1 MDNRASSLFAPV
13 RGCKASSG
21 LREFGFGHRI
31 SLLLVALV
39 LIVGVSHSALAQ
51 ATATLNGVVRD
62 SSGAVVPQATVTLH
76 NTDTSTERESL
87 TNDSG
92 LYVFVS
98 VPPGEYALKVSKD
111 GFTTATQGLHVLVDQ
126 ASTQDV
132 TLRVG
137 STQESVTV
145 EASAVNLETANATL
159 GTVIESKQVLDLP
172 LNGRNFTQ
180 LLALTPGVA
189 PVSVAQNSGG
199 AQAAPLGS
207 FVFPAVSGQS
217 NRSNYFLLDGID
229 NTDQVFTT
237 YAVAPI
243 LDDVQEFKVQSHS
256 DEAQFGGVLGG
267 IVNVVSKSGTN
278 NFHGT
283 AWEFLRNTAM
293 DAKNP
298 LKGAAA
304 GVSKLVQNQFGA
316 NFGGPVILPHY
327 NGRNKTFFFGS
338 YEGFRRAAPS
348 NNCNLLTPSGICGA
362 FYNVP
367 TAAELSGDFSALCQS
382 GFDGAGVCLDRD
394 PSSNVIHQLY
404 NPFTTQPDPA
414 NPGSFMRNPFP
425 NNDIS
430 SVLNPG
436 AVSLATAVFPAPQP
450 VVNTFNGYDLRSS
463 LTTQNEY
470 SFRVDENFNPSNSL
484 FFRYT
489 SSDQTRIGS
498 GGIVG
503 ETATGETFGKQYVLS
518 YYHQFNPSTIV
529 DAQFGHVDL
538 TNNVGNSYDKLDP
551 TAVVNTAGLVPS
563 YACGFAGT
571 GSACSIPGLSIPA
584 YANSGA
590 TNHGGTKLTD
600 IYQWRANFTKVLS
613 KHSFTTGF
621 DFERNSFFVHGGGPS
636 ETFSPAQ
643 TADPEG
649 NGITGDAMAAF
660 LIGTVANASRR
671 DTVAPV
677 TGQRSYGFYFMDKWK
692 LTDKLILNVGLR
704 YDLMLW
710 PGYGSGPSDPTSQV
724 GNIDFNNGTYVVQT
738 NSPDCATAGQAP
750 CVPGGLPQPNVVV
763 SKNNRLYSN
772 TYDNIQPR
780 IGLAYSLND
789 KTVVRASFG
798 MFNDIWA
805 GVMQTVQG
813 IGGDWPSV
821 AQILTP
827 ALNTSNQVATA
838 NWQDPLAGL
847 GSAGLPAPT
856 PFGQVEWYRD
866 PKAKD
871 PYSEQ
876 WNFGIQRQLGSNT
889 VMTANYV
896 GSQSHRLTVGGL
908 YNVALTPGPG
918 TPAQVTAREPYP
930 YIAPTFYDR
939 SIGNSSYNGLQLSA
953 NHHSSN
959 GLTYLVAYTWSK
971 SIDVSCSGFF
981 GIESCSI
988 QDPYNIKGDRSV
1000 SGFDLTHVLTASA
1013 VAPLPFGKGKRF
1025 ANSGGLVNYIVGNW
1039 QLNGILTLTSGLPY
1053 NVHRS
1058 SDVPN
1063 TGIGDVRAN
1072 QIGDPNLSN
1081 PSTKEWFNTAAFAS
1095 PANFTFGDSGRN
1107 SLRADWFKNLDMSLF
1122 RDFPLGERRSLQF
1135 RAEAFNITNT
1145 PTWGIPVNDL
1155 NLSSTFGQI
1164 KSTRSTERQLQMS
1177 LKLYF

>member
-1 MDNRASSLFAPV
+1 MDNCASNVLALV
-13 RGCKASSG
+13 RECKDPSG
-21 LREFGFGHRI
+21 LREYGSGRHT
-31 SLLLVALV
+31 SLLLVAL
-39 LIVGVSHSALAQ
+39 ALMFVIPNCAWGQ
-51 ATATLNGVVRD
+51 ATATMNGVVRD
-62 SSGAVVPQATVTLH
+62 SGGAVITSATVTLQ
-76 NTDTSTERESL
+76 NIETGTQRETQ
-87 TNDSG
+87 TNESG

-98 VPPGEYALKVSKD
+98 VQPGEYSLKITKA
-111 GFTTATQGLHVLVDQ
+111 GFTTATQAGLHVVVNQ
-126 ASTQDV
+126 ASTQDF
-132 TLRVG
+132 TLTVG
-137 STQESVTV
+137 SLQETVTV
-145 EASAVNLETANATL
+145 EASALNLDTANATL
-159 GTVIESKQVLDLP
+159 GTVIEPKAVNDLP

-229 NTDQVFTT
+229 DTDQVFTT

-243 LDDVQEFKVQSHS
+243 LDDIQEFKVQSHS

-283 AWEFLRNTAM
+283 VWEFFRNTVL

-298 LKGAAA
+298 IKGI
-304 GVSKLVQNQFGA
+304 SKLEQNQFGA
-316 NFGGPVILPHY
+316 NFGGPVILPFY

-338 YEGFRRAAPS
+338 YEGFRRAQPS
-348 NNCNLLTPSGICGA
+348 AGA

-367 TAAELSGDFSALCQS
+367 TPAELSGDFSALLQ
-382 GFDGAGVCLDRD
+382 GPNPV
-394 PSSNVIHQLY
+394 QLY
-404 NPFTTQPDPA
+404 NPFTTRPDPA
-414 NPGSFMRNPFP
+414 NPGSFIRDPFP

-436 AVSLATAVFPAPQP
+436 AVSLAQAVFPAPQP
-450 VVNTFNGYDLRSS
+450 VVGAVNGVGGFNGYDLRSN
-463 LTTQNEY
+463 LTPQNEY
-470 SFRVDENFNPSNSL
+470 SFRVDENFNPSNSV

-489 SSDQTRIGS
+489 SSDQSRIGT

-518 YYHQFNPSTIV
+518 YYHQFNPSTIL

-538 TNNVGNSYDKLDP
+538 TNNVGNSYSHLDP
-551 TAVVNTAGLVPS
+551 TTVVNAAGLAPS
-563 YACGFAGT
+563 FACGFTGT
-571 GSACSIPGLSIPA
+571 TGCSIPGLQIPA
-584 YANSGA
+584 YVTSGA
-590 TNHGGTKLTD
+590 TNKGGTKLTD
-600 IYQWRANFTKVLS
+600 IYEWRANFTKVLR

-621 DFERNSFFVHGGGPS
+621 DFERNSFFVHGGGPADVFGA
-636 ETFSPAQ
+636 EQ
-643 TADPEG
+643 TANPEVPAG
-649 NGITGDAMAAF
+649 TGDAMAAF
-660 LIGTVANASRR
+660 LIGTAASASRR

-677 TGQRSYGFYFMDKWK
+677 TGHRAYGFYFMDKWK
-692 LTDKLILNVGLR
+692 VTDRLIVNVGLR

-724 GNIDFNNGTYVVQT
+724 GNIDFNNGTYVIQT
-738 NSPDCATAGQAP
+738 KSPDCASAGQAP
-750 CVPGGLPQPNVVV
+750 CVPGGLPQPHVVV
-763 SKNNRLYSN
+763 SRNNRLYSN

-780 IGLAYSLND
+780 IGIAYSLND

-827 ALNTSNQVATA
+827 ALNTSNQAATA

-856 PFGQVEWYRD
+856 PFSQVEWYRD
-866 PKAKD
+866 PKAKN

-876 WNFGIQRQLGSNT
+876 WNFGVQRQLGSNT

-918 TPAQVTAREPYP
+918 TPAQVTARQPYP
-930 YIAPTFYDR
+930 YISPTFYDR
-939 SIGNSSYNGLQLSA
+939 SIGNSSYNGFQFSA
-953 NHHSSN
+953 NHRAAS
-959 GLTYLVAYTWSK
+959 GLTYLVSYTWSK
-971 SIDVSCSGFF
+971 SIDVGCSGFF

-988 QDPYNIKGDRSV
+988 QNPYNIKGDRSV

-1013 VAPLPFGKGKRF
+1013 TAPLPFGKGKRF
-1025 ANSGGLVNYIVGNW
+1025 ANTSGLVNYLVGNW
-1039 QLNGILTLTSGLPY
+1039 QINGILTLTSGVPY
-1053 NVHRS
+1053 YVYIS
-1058 SDVPN
+1058 SDIPN
-1063 TGIGDVRAN
+1063 IGNFAPAIAGNGNVRAN
-1072 QIGDPNLSN
+1072 LVGDPNLSS
-1081 PSTKEWFNTAAFAS
+1081 PSTHEWFNTAAFAP
-1095 PANFTFGDSGRN
+1095 PAPFTFGNSGRN
-1107 SLRADWFKNLDMSLF
+1107 SLRADWFKNLDVSLF
-1122 RDFPLGERRSLQF
+1122 KDFPLGERRSLQF
-1135 RAEAFNITNT
+1135 RAEAFNVTNT
-1145 PTWGIPVNDL
+1145 PTWGIPINDL
-1155 NLSSTFGQI
+1155 NNHAQFGSI
-1164 KSTRSTERQLQMS
+1164 LSTRSTERQLQLA

>member
-1 MDNRASSLFAPV
+1 MDNRASGRFSLV
-13 RGCKASSG
+13 RGCKDSSG
-21 LREFGFGHRI
+21 LHEFGFGHRI
-31 SLLLVALV
+31 SLLLAALV
-39 LIVGVSHSALAQ
+39 WMFLIPHSASAQ

-62 SSGAVVPQATVTLH
+62 SSAAVIPQATVTLH
-76 NTDTSTERESL
+76 NTDTGTERESL

-98 VPPGEYALKVSKD
+98 VPPGEYVLKVTKD
-111 GFTTATQGLHVLVDQ
+111 GFTTATQGLHVLVNQ
-126 ASTQDV
+126 ASTLDF

-137 STQESVTV
+137 SAQQSVTV
-145 EASAVNLETANATL
+145 EASAVNLETGNATL
-159 GTVIESKQVLDLP
+159 GSVIESKQVRDLP

-180 LLALTPGVA
+180 LLSLTPGVS

-243 LDDVQEFKVQSHS
+243 LEDIQEFKVQSHS

-283 AWEFLRNTAM
+283 AWEFFRNTVL

-298 LKGAAA
+298 LKGDA
-304 GVSKLVQNQFGA
+304 SKLEQNQFGA
-316 NFGGPVILPHY
+316 NFGGPVILPFY

-338 YEGFRRAAPS
+338 YEGFRRAQPS
-348 NNCNLLTPSGICGA
+348 TGA

-367 TAAELSGDFSALCQS
+367 TPAQLSGDFSALLQ
-382 GFDGAGVCLDRD
+382 G
-394 PSSNVIHQLY
+394 PNPIQLY
-404 NPFTTQPDPA
+404 NPFTTRSDPA
-414 NPGSFMRNPFP
+414 NPGSFIRDPFP

-436 AVSLATAVFPAPQP
+436 AVSLAQAVFPAPQP
-450 VVNTFNGYDLRSS
+450 VVNGFNGYDLRSN
-463 LTTQNEY
+463 LTPQNQY
-470 SFRVDENFNPSNSL
+470 SFRVDHNFNPSNSV

-489 SSDQTRIGS
+489 SSDQTRVGT

-518 YYHQFNPSTIV
+518 YYHQFNPSTIL

-538 TNNVGNSYDKLDP
+538 TNNVGNSYDNLDP
-551 TAVVNTAGLVPS
+551 STVVSDAGLAQGF
-563 YACGFAGT
+563 ACGFTGTAG
-571 GSACSIPGLSIPA
+571 CSIPGLSIPA
-584 YANSGA
+584 YANTGA
-590 TNHGGTKLTD
+590 TNNGGTKLTD
-600 IYQWRANFTKVLS
+600 IYQWRANLTKVLR

-621 DFERNSFFVHGGGPS
+621 DFERNSFFVHGGGPA
-636 ETFSPAQ
+636 EVFGAEQ
-643 TADPEG
+643 TANPQAPTG
-649 NGITGDAMAAF
+649 TGDAMAAF
-660 LIGTVANASRR
+660 LIGTTASASRR

-677 TGQRSYGFYFMDKWK
+677 TGQRSWGIYFMDKWK
-692 LTDKLILNVGLR
+692 VTDKLTVNIGLR

-724 GNIDFNNGTYVVQT
+724 GNIDFNNGTYVIQT
-738 NSPDCATAGQAP
+738 NSPDCASAGQAP

-780 IGLAYSLND
+780 IGVAYSLND

-798 MFNDIWA
+798 MFNDLWA

-813 IGGDWPSV
+813 IGGDWPSI

-827 ALNTSNQVATA
+827 ALNTSNEVATV

-866 PKAKD
+866 PKAKN

-876 WNFGIQRQLGSNT
+876 WNFGVERQLGQNT

-908 YNVALTPGPG
+908 YNVALTSG
-918 TPAQVTAREPYP
+918 TRDARRGYGSAAISV
-930 YIAPTFYDR
+930 YR
-939 SIGNSSYNGLQLSA
+939 S
-953 NHHSSN
+953 
-959 GLTYLVAYTWSK
+959 
-971 SIDVSCSGFF
+971 
-981 GIESCSI
+981 
-988 QDPYNIKGDRSV
+988 
-1000 SGFDLTHVLTASA
+1000 
-1013 VAPLPFGKGKRF
+1013 
-1025 ANSGGLVNYIVGNW
+1025 
-1039 QLNGILTLTSGLPY
+1039 
-1053 NVHRS
+1053 
-1058 SDVPN
+1058 
-1063 TGIGDVRAN
+1063 
-1072 QIGDPNLSN
+1072 
-1081 PSTKEWFNTAAFAS
+1081 
-1095 PANFTFGDSGRN
+1095 
-1107 SLRADWFKNLDMSLF
+1107 
-1122 RDFPLGERRSLQF
+1122 DFL
-1135 RAEAFNITNT
+1135 
-1145 PTWGIPVNDL
+1145 
-1155 NLSSTFGQI
+1155 
-1164 KSTRSTERQLQMS
+1164 
-1177 LKLYF
+1177 

>member
-1 MDNRASSLFAPV
+1 MDNRASGLFALV
-13 RGCKASSG
+13 RGCKNSSG
-21 LREFGFGHRI
+21 LREFGFGHL

-39 LIVGVSHSALAQ
+39 LIFVIPHSASGQ
-51 ATATLNGVVRD
+51 ATAALNGVVRD
-62 SSGAVVPQATVTLH
+62 SSGAAISKATVTLH
-76 NTDTSTERESL
+76 NAETGTEREGL

-98 VPPGEYALKVSKD
+98 VPPGEYVLKVAKD
-111 GFTTATQGLHVLVDQ
+111 GFTTATQGLHVLVNQ
-126 ASTQDV
+126 ASTQDF

-137 STQESVTV
+137 STQQSVTV
-145 EASAVNLETANATL
+145 EATAVNLETGNATL
-159 GTVIESKQVLDLP
+159 GSVIESKQVRDLP

-180 LLALTPGVA
+180 LLSLTPGVS

-243 LDDVQEFKVQSHS
+243 LDDIQEFKVQSHS

-278 NFHGT
+278 QFHGT
-283 AWEFLRNTAM
+283 AWEFLRNTVM

-298 LKGAAA
+298 LKGAAG

-316 NFGGPVILPHY
+316 NFGGPVILPFY

-338 YEGFRRAAPS
+338 YEGFRRAQPS
-348 NNCNLLTPSGICGA
+348 SNCNLLTPSGTCGA

-367 TAAELSGDFSALCQS
+367 TAAELNGDFSALLQLPKP
-382 GFDGAGVCLDRD
+382 V
-394 PSSNVIHQLY
+394 QLY
-404 NPFTTQPDPA
+404 NPFTTRPDPA
-414 NPGSFMRNPFP
+414 NPGSFIRDPFP

-436 AVSLATAVFPAPQP
+436 AVSLAKAVFPAPLP
-450 VVNTFNGYDLRSS
+450 VVNGFNGYDLRSS
-463 LTTQNEY
+463 LTPQNEY
-470 SFRVDENFNPSNSL
+470 SFRIDENFNPSNSL

-518 YYHQFNPSTIV
+518 YYHQFNPSTIL

-538 TNNVGNSYDKLDP
+538 TNNVGNSYDHLDP
-551 TAVVNTAGLVPS
+551 TAVVTDAGLSPDFT
-563 YACGFAGT
+563 CGFAGT
-571 GSACSIPGLSIPA
+571 GSSCSIPGLNIPA

-600 IYQWRANFTKVLS
+600 IYQWRANFTKVLR

-621 DFERNSFFVHGGGPS
+621 DFERNSFFVHGGGPA
-636 ETFSPAQ
+636 ETFGAEQ
-643 TADPEG
+643 TANPEAPTG
-649 NGITGDAMAAF
+649 TGDAMAAF
-660 LIGTVANASRR
+660 LIGTTASASRR

-677 TGQRSYGFYFMDKWK
+677 TGQRSWGFYFMDKWK
-692 LTDKLILNVGLR
+692 VTDRLTVNVGLR

-724 GNIDFNNGTYVVQT
+724 GNIDFNNGTYVIQT
-738 NSPDCATAGQAP
+738 NSPDCAIAGKAP

-763 SKNNRLYSN
+763 SRNNRLYAN

-780 IGLAYSLND
+780 IGIAYSLND

-798 MFNDIWA
+798 MFNDLWA

-813 IGGDWPSV
+813 IGGDWPSI

-827 ALNTSNQVATA
+827 ALNTSNEVATV

-866 PKAKD
+866 PKAKN

-876 WNFGIQRQLGSNT
+876 WNFGVERQLGSNT

-896 GSQSHRLTVGGL
+896 GSQSHRLTVGGK

-918 TPAQVTAREPYP
+918 TPAEVTARQPYP
-930 YIAPTFYDR
+930 YIVPTFYDR
-939 SIGNSSYNGLQLSA
+939 SIGNSSYNAFQFSA
-953 NHHSSN
+953 NHRGPN
-959 GLTYLVAYTWSK
+959 GLIYQVAYTWSK
-971 SIDVSCSGFF
+971 SIDAGCSGFF
-981 GIESCSI
+981 GIESCSV

-1000 SGFDLTHVLTASA
+1000 SGFNLPHVLSASA
-1013 VAPLPFGKGKRF
+1013 VAPLPFGKGRRF
-1025 ANSGGLVNYIVGNW
+1025 ANSGGLVNYIIGNW
-1039 QLNGILTLTSGLPY
+1039 QLNGILTLTSGVPY
-1053 NVHRS
+1053 NVHMS
-1058 SDVPN
+1058 SDIAN
-1063 TGIGDVRAN
+1063 TETGDVRAN
-1072 QIGDPNLSN
+1072 QVGDPHLSN
-1081 PSTKEWFNTAAFAS
+1081 PSTKEWFNTAAFV
-1095 PANFTFGDSGRN
+1095 PPDPFTFGTSGRN
-1107 SLRADWFKNLDMSLF
+1107 SLRADWFKNLDVSLF

-1135 RAEAFNITNT
+1135 RAEAFNVTNT

-1155 NLSSTFGQI
+1155 NNPTLGSI
-1164 KSTRSTERQLQMS
+1164 ASTRSTERQLQLS

>member
-1 MDNRASSLFAPV
+1 MNKRASSLVALV
-13 RGCKASSG
+13 RGCKHSSHLPELG
-21 LREFGFGHRI
+21 LRHRI
-31 SLLLVALV
+31 LLLLVALV
-39 LIVGVSHSALAQ
+39 LIGVNPHSASAQ

-62 SSGAVVPQATVTLH
+62 SSGAVLPQATVTLE
-76 NTDTSTERESL
+76 NTDTGTLRESL

-98 VPPGEYALKVSKD
+98 VPPGEYVLKVRKD
-111 GFTTATQGLHVLVDQ
+111 GFSTATQAGLHVLVDQ
-126 ASTQDV
+126 ASTQDF

-137 STQESVTV
+137 STQQSVTV

-159 GTVIESKQVLDLP
+159 GTVIQSKQVRDLP

-180 LLALTPGVA
+180 LLALTPGVS

-229 NTDQVFTT
+229 DTDQVFTT

-243 LDDVQEFKVQSHS
+243 LDDIQEFKVQSHS

-267 IVNVVSKSGTN
+267 IINVVSKSGTN
-278 NFHGT
+278 SFHGT
-283 AWEFLRNTAM
+283 AWEFFRNTVL

-298 LKGAAA
+298 LKGI
-304 GVSKLVQNQFGA
+304 SKLEQNQFGA
-316 NFGGPVILPHY
+316 NFGGPVILPFY

-338 YEGFRRAAPS
+338 YEGFRRAQPS
-348 NNCNLLTPSGICGA
+348 TGA

-367 TAAELSGDFSALCQS
+367 TAAELSGDFSALLQ
-382 GFDGAGVCLDRD
+382 G
-394 PSSNVIHQLY
+394 PNPIQLY
-404 NPFTTQPDPA
+404 NPFTTRPDPA
-414 NPGSFMRNPFP
+414 NPGSFIRDPFP

-436 AVSLATAVFPAPQP
+436 AVTLAKAVFPAPQP
-450 VVNTFNGYDLRSS
+450 VVNGFNGYDLRSN
-463 LTTQNEY
+463 LTPQNQY
-470 SFRVDENFNPSNSL
+470 SFRVDQNFNSSNSL

-489 SSDQTRIGS
+489 SSDQPRAGT

-518 YYHQFNPSTIV
+518 YYHQFNPSTIL

-538 TNNVGNSYDKLDP
+538 TNNVGTGYSDQDP
-551 TAVVNTAGLVPS
+551 ATVVNATGLAPGF
-563 YACGFAGT
+563 ACGFVGT
-571 GSACSIPGLSIPA
+571 AACSIPGLTIPA
-584 YANSGA
+584 YATSGA
-590 TNHGGTKLTD
+590 TGTGGTKLTD
-600 IYQWRANFTKVLS
+600 IYQWRANLTKVLR
-613 KHSFTTGF
+613 KHSFTGGF
-621 DFERNSFFVHGGGPS
+621 DFERNSFFVHGGGPAD
-636 ETFSPAQ
+636 TFGAAQ
-643 TADPEG
+643 TANPEAPTG
-649 NGITGDAMAAF
+649 TGDAMAAF
-660 LIGTVANASRR
+660 LLGTAASASRR

-692 LTDKLILNVGLR
+692 VTDRLIVNIGLR

-710 PGYGSGPSDPTSQV
+710 PGYGSGTSDPTSQV

-738 NSPDCATAGQAP
+738 NSPDCASAGQAP
-750 CVPGGLPQPNVVV
+750 CVPGGLPQPHVVV
-763 SKNNRLYSN
+763 ARNDRLYSN
-772 TYDNIQPR
+772 THDNIQPR
-780 IGLAYSLND
+780 VGIAYSLND

-798 MFNDIWA
+798 IFNDIWA

-827 ALNTSNQVATA
+827 ALNTSNEVATV
-838 NWQDPLAGL
+838 NWQNPLAGL
-847 GSAGLPAPT
+847 GAAGLPAPT

-876 WNFGIQRQLGSNT
+876 WNFGVERQLGSNT

-918 TPAQVTAREPYP
+918 TPAEVTARQPYP
-930 YIAPTFYDR
+930 YISPTFYDR
-939 SIGNSSYNGLQLSA
+939 SVGNSSYNAFQFST
-953 NHHSSN
+953 NHRSSS

-971 SIDVSCSGFF
+971 STDVGCSGFF
-981 GIESCSI
+981 GIESCSV
-988 QDPYNIKGDRSV
+988 QNPYNLKADRSV
-1000 SGFDLTHVLTASA
+1000 SGFDLTHVLSASA
-1013 VAPLPFGKGKRF
+1013 TAPLPFGKGRRF
-1025 ANSGGLVNYIVGNW
+1025 ANSNGFVNYLVGGW

-1053 NVHRS
+1053 DVYIS
-1058 SDVPN
+1058 SDIPN
-1063 TGIGDVRAN
+1063 VGNFDPGSGNVRAN
-1072 QIGDPNLSN
+1072 QIGDPNALN
-1081 PSTKEWFNTAAFAS
+1081 RSTKQWFNTAAFAP
-1095 PANFTFGDSGRN
+1095 PAPFTFGDSGRN
-1107 SLRADWFKNLDMSLF
+1107 SLRADWFKNLDLSLF
-1122 RDFPLGERRSLQF
+1122 RDFPLSERRSLQF
-1135 RAEAFNITNT
+1135 RAEAFNVTNT

-1155 NLSSTFGQI
+1155 NNPAQLGSIT
-1164 KSTRSTERQLQMS
+1164 STRSTERQLQLA